1 MPTAAPCC
9 RQALK
14 DATLHWPLRNRA
26 ADGIM
31 GDDAHKKR
39 KSDHNLGNAFD
50 LTHDPEHGVDCG
62 VLSRQVVNDS
72 RVTYVIWNKQIYNRG
87 DTAPAWRPYT
97 GSNPH
102 TKHMHVSI
110 RAESRDDTSAWAWT
124 PVATPPPRPQRP
136 PSLVWKRYFA

>member
-14 DATLHWPLRNRA
+14 DATLQWPLRNRA

-31 GDDAHKKR
+31 GDAAHQKR

-50 LTHDPEHGVDCG
+50 LTHDPDHGVDCA
-62 VLSRQVVNDS
+62 VLSRQVINDE
-72 RVTYVIWNKQIYNRG
+72 RVTYVIWNKQIYNRA
-87 DTAPAWRPYT
+87 DVAPAWRPYT
-97 GSNPH
+97 GTNPH

-110 RAESRDDTSAWAWT
+110 RVKSREDTSAWPWT
-124 PVATPPPRPQRP
+124 PAATPAPLPLRP
-136 PSLVWKRYFA
+136 PPMRWKTYFA